1 MIALQNLSKTYVTQ
15 GVHKVVAN
23 DITFTFPDREAV
35 GLLGRNG
42 AGKSSLLQMIAGV
55 MDPDEGAI
63 FSDGQVSWP
72 VGFQGSFHPDLSGAE
87 NARFVA
93 RLYGVDTSGMEG
105 FVQDFAELG
114 AHFHLPVRSYSSGMR
129 ARLAFAVS
137 MAVPFD
143 TYLIDEVTSVGDA
156 AFRAKSEAM
165 LHQRIEHSGAI
176 VVSHSM
182 DLLRRICQSGL
193 VLENGRVFYYARI
206 ERAIEHHNYLM
217 QGQLPPWMR

>member
-1 MIALQNLSKTYVTQ
+1 MIALQNLSKTYVTR

-23 DITFTFPDREAV
+23 NITFTFPDREAV

-55 MDPDEGAI
+55 MEPDEGAI

-72 VGFQGSFHPDLSGAE
+72 VGFQGSFHLDLSGAE

-93 RLYGVDTSGMEG
+93 RLYGIDTCGMEG

-114 AHFHLPVRSYSSGMR
+114 DHFHLPLRSYSSGMR

-165 LHQRIEHSGAI
+165 LHQRLEHSGAV

-182 DLLRRICQSGL
+182 DLLQRICQSGL